1 MIFQILI
8 FHLLVTLELDLLLR
22 RASAQG
28 YTQFD
33 LLKIARSQG
42 LSQSEIE
49 KLDKRFKSAEL
60 LHMLLKMHRHLWK
73 ILD

>member
-1 MIFQILI
+1 MRKKTTILFLFLSI
-8 FHLLVTLELDLLLR
+8 LSGFSSLNSQSFNDFSNINFSSVSDSELDLLLR

-42 LSQSEIE
+42 
-49 KLDKRFKSAEL
+49 FKSV
-60 LHMLLKMHRHLWK
+60 
-73 ILD
+73 